1 MTHSTNGTRGAD
13 GPRTFMGPDRE
24 TTSRAKRRGRSPG
37 PGVSPETPGAGQ
49 GKNLTKALAF
59 IAVALWAVVAVAA
72 IQSGFYQPGPGELPL
87 NFFFGTGVPV
97 AAFLGLYAVSAP
109 FRDMVLGWDLRLLT
123 AIQAWR
129 VIGFAMVV
137 LLAFGTL
144 PGFFAWPAGLGDV
157 LVGLAAPYYA
167 VRLMDR
173 PESATDRGFILWN
186 FLGIL
191 DFAVALG
198 TGIAASGAIPAITGT
213 GATSA
218 AMSVLPMAILPGFFV
233 PLFFIAHLAVL
244 LQVRR
249 LRNRVLAA
257 A

>member
-1 MTHSTNGTRGAD
+1 MTHSTND
-13 GPRTFMGPDRE
+13 QNRT
-24 TTSRAKRRGRSPG
+24 
-37 PGVSPETPGAGQ
+37 
-49 GKNLTKALAF
+49 LTKTLTF
-59 IAVALWAVVAVAA
+59 IAVALWAVVAIAA
-72 IQSGFYQPGPGELPL
+72 IRSGFYQPGPGELPL
-87 NFFFGTGVPV
+87 NFIYGTGVPV
-97 AAFLGLYAVSAP
+97 AAFLGLYAFSGP

-144 PGFFAWPAGLGDV
+144 PGAFAWPAGLGDV

-173 PESATDRGFILWN
+173 PETATERGFVLWN
-186 FLGIL
+186 WLGIF
-191 DFAVALG
+191 DFAVALA

-213 GATSA
+213 GPTSA
-218 AMSVLPMAILPGFFV
+218 AMSVLPMALLPGFFV

-249 LRNRVLAA
+249 LRARVLAA

>member
-1 MTHSTNGTRGAD
+1 
-13 GPRTFMGPDRE
+13 
-24 TTSRAKRRGRSPG
+24 
-37 PGVSPETPGAGQ
+37 
-49 GKNLTKALAF
+49 
-59 IAVALWAVVAVAA
+59 
-72 IQSGFYQPGPGELPL
+72 
-87 NFFFGTGVPV
+87 
-97 AAFLGLYAVSAP
+97 
-109 FRDMVLGWDLRLLT
+109 MVLGWDLRLLT

-137 LLAFGTL
+137 LLAFGAL
-144 PGFFAWPAGLGDV
+144 PGAFAWPAGLGDV

-173 PESATDRGFILWN
+173 PESATGRGFILWN
-186 FLGIL
+186 FLGIFA
-191 DFAVALG
+191 FAVALG

-218 AMSVLPMAILPGFFV
+218 AMSVLPMALLPGFFV